1 MKLSRVTNGASVD
14 STEVLLYGEIGWD
27 VEAKAFVEQLQAVDS
42 QKITL
47 RVNSPGGDVYDG
59 LAIMN
64 ALRVFDGD
72 VTAVVEGMAAS
83 AASFIVVGG
92 ADRVIMRPDAEMM
105 IHDALTMTAGNAEEL
120 QRQVADLERIS
131 GKLAGIY
138 AGKAGGDPET
148 WRAAMRDETW
158 FTADEAVAC
167 GLADAVEDG
176 RAPAMVASWER
187 SRVVAHYRGRRGD
200 PPEKLFRNLKK
211 EENPVNLIENLAS
224 ELGVDAGVLREHLG
238 ALTNE
243 AMKVTAEI
251 DVTFPEKVEVQ
262 PTGAVEIAPNGDL
275 PAGVEVTVG
284 DLPDGWSAD
293 VAESGVITVHAP
305 AADPDTEITVPVTVA
320 SGEEA
325 LDFEVVVVVVTA
337 EKEEPEAPA
346 ETPAPAE
353 GGPAPTIT
361 LDRGTYED
369 LVSAAEKGWEAKRAA
384 DDARLVAEVDTWIS
398 EGRINAARREQYID
412 HMRKDPTGAR
422 ALYGAIPKN
431 TIPMRETGHGVAPDV
446 EAEISKGNS
455 VEDLDRL
462 ALSRAGKKN

>member
-1 MKLSRVTNGASVD
+1 MKLSRVANGASVD

-27 VEAKAFVEQLQAVDS
+27 VEAKAFVEQLQAIDS

-64 ALRVFDGD
+64 ALRVFDGE

-211 EENPVNLIENLAS
+211 EENPVNLIENLAN
-224 ELGVDAGVLREHLG
+224 ELGVDAGVLRAHL
-238 ALTNE
+238 ATMTNE
-243 AMKVTAEI
+243 ALKVTAEV
-251 DVTFPEKVEVQ
+251 DVQYPEAVEVN
-262 PTGAVEIAPNGDL
+262 PTGAVDIAPVGEL
-275 PAGVEVTVG
+275 PEGVEVTVG
-284 DLPDGWSAD
+284 DLPEGWTAD
-293 VAESGVITVHAP
+293 VAETGIVTVHAP
-305 AADPDTEITVPVTVA
+305 AAEVDTTVDVVITVT
-320 SGEEA
+320 SGEESIDCA
-325 LDFEVVVVVVTA
+325 VTVTVVA
-337 EKEEPEAPA
+337 ADKEEPDAPA
-346 ETPAPAE
+346 PDTTSTPDGA
-353 GGPAPTIT
+353 TIT
-361 LDRGTYED
+361 LDRGTYQD
-369 LVSAAEKGWEAKRAA
+369 LVDAAQRGWEAKKQA
-384 DDARLVAEVDTWIS
+384 DDEKLVAEVDTWIA
-398 EGRINAARREQYID
+398 EGRINAARRTQYID
-412 HMRKDPTGAR
+412 HMRRDPVQAR
-422 ALYGAIPKN
+422 ALYSGIPKN
-431 TIPMRETGHGVAPDV
+431 TIPMREMGHGAAPEV
-446 EAEISKGNS
+446 EKEISTGTS
-455 VEDLDRL
+455 IEDLD
-462 ALSRAGKKN
+462 ALVRERTHK